1 MIQCNRVFSYKE
13 LYQFFDVYDDKKLN
27 NDVNKCMN
35 VRLSCLILSLNV
47 GNFLQFYL
55 IPKSTFS
62 CVDWLYLL
70 IWVKLIK
77 ICTQNDITVK
87 PTYNEVPGTGNSL

>member
-27 NDVNKCMN
+27 NDVNKCIMN

-62 CVDWLYLL
+62 CVD
-70 IWVKLIK
+70 
-77 ICTQNDITVK
+77 
-87 PTYNEVPGTGNSL
+87 

>member
-1 MIQCNRVFSYKE
+1 MILVCFFFTYSMIQCNRVFSYKE
-13 LYQFFDVYDDKKLN
+13 IYQFFDVYDDKKLN
-27 NDVNKCMN
+27 NDVNKCIMN

-62 CVDWLYLL
+62 CVD
-70 IWVKLIK
+70 
-77 ICTQNDITVK
+77 
-87 PTYNEVPGTGNSL
+87 

>member
-1 MIQCNRVFSYKE
+1 MILVVFFFTYSMIQCNRVFSYKE

-35 VRLSCLILSLNV
+35 VRLSCLIFMSLNV

-55 IPKSTFS
+55 IPKCTFS
-62 CVDWLYLL
+62 CV
-70 IWVKLIK
+70 
-77 ICTQNDITVK
+77 
-87 PTYNEVPGTGNSL
+87 E

>member
-55 IPKSTFS
+55 NTKVHLFLCRLIISTNMS
-62 CVDWLYLL
+62 
-70 IWVKLIK
+70 
-77 ICTQNDITVK
+77 
-87 PTYNEVPGTGNSL
+87 EVN

>member
-55 IPKSTFS
+55 IQVHTKSTFS
-62 CVDWLYLL
+62 CVD
-70 IWVKLIK
+70 
-77 ICTQNDITVK
+77 
-87 PTYNEVPGTGNSL
+87 